1 MADDLNVILG
11 TKIDSSNKS
20 VTEINKQITDL
31 STKIKSLKISINVDD
46 TVIRSLN
53 DKIDKLKKYG
63 CKI

>member
-20 VTEINKQITDL
+20 VVEINKQIADL
-31 STKIKSLKISINVDD
+31 NARLKSLKISINVDD

-53 DKIDKLKKYG
+53 DKVDK
-63 CKI
+63 